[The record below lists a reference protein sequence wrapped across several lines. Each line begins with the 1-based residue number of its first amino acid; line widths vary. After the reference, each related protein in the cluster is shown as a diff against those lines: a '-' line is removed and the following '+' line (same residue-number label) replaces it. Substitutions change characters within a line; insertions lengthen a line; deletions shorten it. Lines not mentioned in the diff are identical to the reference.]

1 MCFKKKLNNLNKLY
15 IFFFYFVLF
24 ININSIS
31 KASANSF
38 KINDLEISEPFGVKF
53 NKEKVINRAFK
64 DAFIEL
70 ISMITT
76 SSDQKKIKKT
86 SINTVK
92 TLIDSFTMSDEK
104 FIDDMYIVNFDVN
117 FNKKKTLKFFESK
130 NIFPSIPRKK
140 TVLLMPVFVDMQS
153 NQISIFND
161 NIFYDN
167 WNLNEERFF
176 LLNYILPTE
185 DIEDINLLQENSQSI
200 EEYNFEKTIEKYDL
214 KDFIIVII
222 YNNYNDLK
230 ILSKIKINNNLKIDN
245 QTFKKINIG
254 GGKSLNETIIKLKNT
269 YENHWKDINKINT
282 SLKLTLNISIK
293 SAEYDKI
300 LKFENIMDDLDLV
313 FSYEIAKFDKDTIY
327 YKLIYNGAP
336 NKFLDDLESRGIK
349 INIEN
354 KNWKIE

>member
-1 MCFKKKLNNLNKLY
+1 MQFKKKINNLNKLY

-31 KASANSF
+31 KASTNSF
-38 KINDLEISEPFGVKF
+38 KINDLEISEPFGAKF

-70 ISMITT
+70 VSMITT

-92 TLIDSFTMSDEK
+92 TLVDSFTMSNEK

-117 FNKKKTLKFFESK
+117 FNKKKTLKFFETK

-140 TVLLMPVFVDMQS
+140 TVLLIPVFVDIQS
-153 NQISIFND
+153 NQISIFNN

-185 DIEDINLLQENSQSI
+185 DIEDINLLLENSQSI
-200 EEYNFEKTIEKYDL
+200 ERYNFEKTIEKYDL
-214 KDFIIVII
+214 NDFIIVII
-222 YNNYNDLK
+222 YKNYSELK
-230 ILSKIKINNNLKIDN
+230 ILSKININNNLKIEN
-245 QTFKKINIG
+245 QSFKNINIKDI
-254 GGKSLNETIIKLKNT
+254 KSLTEILINLKNT

-282 SLKLTLNISIK
+282 SLKLPLNISIDSSK
-293 SAEYDKI
+293 YSKI
-300 LKFENIMDDLDLV
+300 LKFENIIDNLDLV
-313 FSYEIAKFDKDTIY
+313 FSYEIARFDKDTIH

-336 NKFLDDLESRGIK
+336 NKFLDDLDSRGMK

>member
-1 MCFKKKLNNLNKLY
+1 MRFKKKLNNLNKLY

-86 SINTVK
+86 PINTVK

-161 NIFYDN
+161 LYGPESTAMQ
-167 WNLNEERFF
+167 NEKTLRNTVNTNMTHICKEIRNNP
-176 LLNYILPTE
+176 LKAKVQIEVKKGTE
-185 DIEDINLLQENSQSI
+185 YVRQDKVLSGGADLYKKSGGNKKYEGLII
-200 EEYNFEKTIEKYDL
+200 EEIHAGNNFVSVNGVQYGLVAELDNREEVFRSQIRETIKIHFEKHFHNYWKYICGRIWAL
-214 KDFIIVII
+214 I
-222 YNNYNDLK
+222 YA
-230 ILSKIKINNNLKIDN
+230 
-245 QTFKKINIG
+245 
-254 GGKSLNETIIKLKNT
+254 
-269 YENHWKDINKINT
+269 
-282 SLKLTLNISIK
+282 NISALICACICARICVNI
-293 SAEYDKI
+293 SALI
-300 LKFENIMDDLDLV
+300 LAHIC
-313 FSYEIAKFDKDTIY
+313 A
-327 YKLIYNGAP
+327 LIYA
-336 NKFLDDLESRGIK
+336 
-349 INIEN
+349 NISALIWAHISVRICAN
-354 KNWKIE
+354 IRANIYALI